1 VSATARITHVTSVHD
16 ADDPRINSKE
26 CRALAEAGYRV
37 SLLAPGPAP
46 AAVSSDGE
54 VGTVR
59 IVTMRRYTGRLKRM
73 TLGNL
78 EVVRRGLRLRSHVYH
93 LHDPELFPAAIAFR
107 AAGRRVVMDIHEDV
121 PAQIRSKAWIAPS
134 LRSSLSWLARRW
146 ESLVVRVANRVV
158 VAEPGVYARFPSER
172 ATLVQNFPRDDE
184 FEGTSPPAYMDRP
197 NDVVY
202 VGSISEA
209 RGLFSMIRAVDA
221 MDPASGATL
230 KLAGGFQSAELRARA
245 EREPGWERTRDLG
258 WLSRDQVV
266 QLLDGARIGMV
277 VLHRLPNYV
286 DAQPTKLFEYMMA
299 GLPVISSDF
308 PRWREII
315 EPAKCGLLVDP
326 ASDDD
331 IAAAVRWLLEH
342 PEEAREMGERGRRE
356 VRRRYSWGAE
366 GQRLVGMYAS
376 LLGAPN
382 GAVQVEEAR

>member
-1 VSATARITHVTSVHD
+1 MSAPVRITHVTSVHD

-26 CRALAEAGYRV
+26 CRVLADAGFRV
-37 SLLAPGPAP
+37 SLLAPGSTP
-46 AAVSSDGE
+46 AAAPTDGE
-54 VGTVR
+54 AVVR
-59 IVTMRRYTGRLKRM
+59 VVTMPRYAGRLKRM

-78 EVVRRGLRLRSHVYH
+78 EAVRRGLRLRSHAYH

-134 LRSSLSWLARRW
+134 LRGSLSWLAKRW
-146 ESLVVRVANRVV
+146 EAVILHVANRVV
-158 VAEPGVYARFPSER
+158 VAEPGVYARFPSGR
-172 ATLVQNFPRDDE
+172 ATLVQNFPRGDE
-184 FEGTSPPAYMDRP
+184 FEDVSTTPYPERP
-197 NDVVY
+197 NDLVY

-209 RGLFSMIRAVDA
+209 RGLFSMIRAAAA
-221 MDPASGATL
+221 MDPALNVTL
-230 KLAGGFQSAELRARA
+230 RLAGGFHSDGLRARA

-266 QLLDGARIGMV
+266 ALLGGVRIGMV

-308 PRWREII
+308 PRWRQII
-315 EPAKCGLLVDP
+315 EPANCGLLVDP
-326 ASDDD
+326 SSEHE

-342 PEEAREMGERGRRE
+342 PEEAREMGERGRQE
-356 VRRRYSWGAE
+356 VRDHFSWDAE
-366 GQRLVGMYAS
+366 GQRLVRMYTS

-382 GAVQVEEAR
+382 GRADVEAEK